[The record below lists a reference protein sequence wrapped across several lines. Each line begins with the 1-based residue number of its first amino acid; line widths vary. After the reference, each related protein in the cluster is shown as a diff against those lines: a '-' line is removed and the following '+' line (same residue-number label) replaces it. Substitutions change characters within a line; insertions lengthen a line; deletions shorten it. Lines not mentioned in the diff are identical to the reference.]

1 MHTLQQIEDEVKRI
15 FAKEKITDADVHFG
29 TFLINKWKRLTN
41 WVEDTTPVLT
51 HTI

>member
-1 MHTLQQIEDEVKRI
+1 MEILQLEIEIKEI
-15 FAKEKITDADVHFG
+15 FAKNTITDADVHLG

-41 WVEDTTPVLT
+41 WVTDTTPVLL